1 MSDFVLQER
10 TLGQMLDET
19 VARFPDRE
27 ALVYVGHD
35 FRQTWSEFAGTVD
48 RLARGL
54 MALGLQPGE
63 KLALWATNVPYW
75 VCMMFATARIGV
87 TLVAVNTTTPKHG

>member
-48 RLARGL
+48 RLA
-54 MALGLQPGE
+54 
-63 KLALWATNVPYW
+63 
-75 VCMMFATARIGV
+75 
-87 TLVAVNTTTPKHG
+87 